1 MLVNEFVWRVSDK
14 VRTDWEI
21 GDKWIMRIEGDPTF
35 DCEVHARTQID
46 AKRPTSLTVAM
57 APLNAIP
64 TVCEAPPGVNS
75 VLDLPVWGGGYLTEI
90 SCVTVQPAF
99 TDRFTNHV
107 GYESLRTSATEASSW
122 IECRPDL
129 LDERGNLHPAVIGYL
144 VDSTAG
150 VVCGMAAVPN
160 WVVTADLQFRIVC
173 PTTTGPLRADAVA
186 VRPGRRQ
193 SLGEVRVVDEGA
205 AERLVALGTVNHLVI
220 AKDDDL
226 DVPADMP
233 IGVRYGPAE
242 PITSPRRTPGRALR
256 RCAAKRA
263 AVRRSS
269 TSSATR

>member
-1 MLVNEFVWRVSDK
+1 M
-14 VRTDWEI
+14 I
-21 GDKWIMRIEGDPTF
+21 
-35 DCEVHARTQID
+35 
-46 AKRPTSLTVAM
+46 
-57 APLNAIP
+57 
-64 TVCEAPPGVNS
+64 
-75 VLDLPVWGGGYLTEI
+75 
-90 SCVTVQPAF
+90 VQPAF

-129 LDERGNLHPAVIGYL
+129 LDERGNLHAAIIGYL

-160 WVVTADLQFRIVC
+160 WVVTADLQFRIMSA
-173 PTTTGPLRADAVA
+173 TTAGPVRADAVA

-205 AERLVALGTVNHLVI
+205 GERLVAVGTVNHLVI

-233 IGVRYGPAE
+233 IGVRYGPARPLATLPARLAQHFGLRNLSGRGSTELDVVGDAVNPLGILHGALLSLLAESAARSLYPE
-242 PITSPRRTPGRALR
+242 PERLRVADMVLRFVGSLARDRVARATAEVVPSTSTRLVA
-256 RCAAKRA
+256 RA
-263 AVRRSS
+263 AIADPADEHARI
-269 TSSATR
+269 SALASVGFMPA